1 MLPKCALSMKVRTY
15 NPTPLVHQV
24 KKLINTP
31 PLTANYQATNSF
43 WNHLHTIRKSRNVK
57 LPSELQHILLIN
69 LLTKAIY
76 LIGDTWPAK
85 PQVLTSL

>member
-1 MLPKCALSMKVRTY
+1 MDHMLVMHGYNKQETRWWMLPKCALSMKVRTY

-43 WNHLHTIRKSRNVK
+43 WNHLHTIRKSRNV
-57 LPSELQHILLIN
+57 
-69 LLTKAIY
+69 
-76 LIGDTWPAK
+76 
-85 PQVLTSL
+85 

>member
-1 MLPKCALSMKVRTY
+1 MKVRTY

-43 WNHLHTIRKSRNVK
+43 WNHLHTIRKSRNV
-57 LPSELQHILLIN
+57 
-69 LLTKAIY
+69 
-76 LIGDTWPAK
+76 
-85 PQVLTSL
+85 